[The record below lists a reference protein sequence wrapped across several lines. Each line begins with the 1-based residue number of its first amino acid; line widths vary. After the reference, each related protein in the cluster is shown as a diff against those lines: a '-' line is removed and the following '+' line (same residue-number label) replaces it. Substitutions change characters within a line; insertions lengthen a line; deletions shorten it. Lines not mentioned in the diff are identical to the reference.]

1 MKKQLMATTAL
12 VAGGLLA
19 GVAQAAEPIKLT
31 LGGYVTTGLTVRGQ
45 QNVATASGADD
56 RIYTTV
62 NTTNAAGATVA
73 VPTTTDLGRTDQFW
87 EAEVWFVGETTLDNG
102 IKVGVNIQLEAYTS
116 ADQVD
121 EHYVYVQGGFGR
133 LVVGAENSAPYIMHY
148 SAPSPSGGQFG
159 ADSPNFLPF
168 RNPPSNRTGGTVRTF
183 MQLTSDA
190 NKITYYTPRF
200 APGFQF
206 GISYT
211 PDDDAPQG
219 TQLVNGAGSCRG
231 GCAFEAGN
239 GISDN
244 EQTNHHHFVEAGAN
258 FVRSINGVDLAF
270 DVGFGTGFV
279 EHQNRNT
286 TVTGL
291 DRLLKQRYSA
301 SAGFN
306 VGYAGW
312 TFGVGWLWDNLGLQ
326 GPNNRNDFAA
336 GVTYG
341 AGPWLIGV
349 NAGYAIVQDGQR
361 LVTQGGTGA
370 PVYVRQGNDTL
381 LYGELGGQY
390 TLGPGIRVFS
400 VINYANYSGN
410 NQRTEESTGVAW
422 STGFRLSF

>member
-1 MKKQLMATTAL
+1 MKKHLMATTAL
-12 VAGGLLA
+12 VAGGLIA

-31 LGGYVTTGLTVRGQ
+31 LGGYITTGLSVRVQ
-45 QNVATASGADD
+45 DNVATPAGADD
-56 RIYTTV
+56 RVYTTALV
-62 NTTNAAGATVA
+62 TNAAGATVGI
-73 VPTTTDLGRTDQFW
+73 PTTTELGTTDQFW

-121 EHYVYVQGGFGR
+121 EHYIYVQGGFGR
-133 LVVGAENSAPYIMHY
+133 LVVGAENSAAYIMHY
-148 SAPSPSGGQFG
+148 SAPSPTGGQFG
-159 ADSPNFLPF
+159 ADSPNLVPF
-168 RNPPSNRTGGTVRTF
+168 RGGPANRVGNTVRTF

-219 TQLVNGAGSCRG
+219 TQLVNGAGNCRG
-231 GCAFEAGN
+231 GCAFDAGN

-244 EQTNHHHFVEAGAN
+244 EQTNHFHFIEAGAN

-279 EHQNRNT
+279 EHQNRSG

-291 DRLLKQRYSA
+291 DRTLKQRYSA

-312 TFGVGWLWDNLGLQ
+312 TFGVGALWDNLGQQ
-326 GPNNRNDFAA
+326 GPNNRYDIVG

-341 AGPWLIGV
+341 AGPWLVGANV
-349 NAGYAIVQDGQR
+349 GYALQQDGER
-361 LVTQGGTGA
+361 LVSH
-370 PVYVRQGNDTL
+370 PVTNSVLVRRTNDTL
-381 LYGELGGQY
+381 LYGEIGGQY

-400 VINYANYSGN
+400 VVNFSIAEGN
-410 NQRTEESTGVAW
+410 NTATEETNGVAW

>member
-12 VAGGLLA
+12 VAGGLIA
-19 GVAQAAEPIKLT
+19 GVAQAAEPIKLS
-31 LGGYVTTGLTVRGQ
+31 LGGYITTGLTVRDQ
-45 QNVATASGADD
+45 DNVATPATSPSNRAGGDD
-56 RIYTTV
+56 RNYSTV
-62 NTTNAAGATVA
+62 ATTNAAGATVN
-73 VPTTTDLGRTDQFW
+73 VPTTTDLGMTDQFY
-87 EAEVWFVGETTLDNG
+87 EGEIFFVGETTLDNG
-102 IKVGVNIQLEAYTS
+102 IKIGVNIQLEAYTS

-121 EHYVYVQGGFGR
+121 EHYIYVQGGFGR
-133 LVVGAENSAPYIMHY
+133 LVVGAENSASYLMHY
-148 SAPSPSGGQFG
+148 SAPSPTGGQFG
-159 ADSPNFLPF
+159 ADSPNLLPF
-168 RNPPSNRTGGTVRTF
+168 RAPAASAIGSVRTF

-206 GISYT
+206 GVSYA

-219 TQLVNGAGSCRG
+219 TQLVNGAGNCRG
-231 GCAFEAGN
+231 GCAFDAGN

-270 DVGFGTGFV
+270 DLGFGTGFV
-279 EHQNRNT
+279 EHQARSNAS
-286 TVTGL
+286 

-312 TFGVGWLWDNLGLQ
+312 TFGAGWLWDNNGLQ
-326 GPNNRNDFAA
+326 GENNRHDFTA

-341 AGPWLIGV
+341 AGPWLVGV
-349 NAGYAIVQDGQR
+349 NVGYAFHQDGE
-361 LVTQGGTGA
+361 A
-370 PVYVRQGNDTL
+370 RQGTVLVDRTNDSL
-381 LYGELGGQY
+381 IYAEVGGQY

-400 VINYANYSGN
+400 VLNLAKWDGN
-410 NQRTEESTGVAW
+410 NTATEESSGIAW